1 VLEESRRTREQDLD
15 PPPLSPVRVPV
26 KALAYS
32 QPDEGMEIDGGQAGG
47 TTYPEVDFHMDLVD
61 DVTMPQPVAEV
72 LRASKSFDW
81 VNWVCFQLLYLT
93 RLSCTF

>member
-1 VLEESRRTREQDLD
+1 MLEESQRTREQDLD

-26 KALAYS
+26 KALVYS
-32 QPDEGMEIDGGQAGG
+32 QPDEGMGIDAGQAS

-61 DVTMPQPVAEV
+61 EVTMPQPVAEV

-81 VNWVCFQLLYLT
+81 VNWVCLQLPYLT
-93 RLSCTF
+93 RLSFTF